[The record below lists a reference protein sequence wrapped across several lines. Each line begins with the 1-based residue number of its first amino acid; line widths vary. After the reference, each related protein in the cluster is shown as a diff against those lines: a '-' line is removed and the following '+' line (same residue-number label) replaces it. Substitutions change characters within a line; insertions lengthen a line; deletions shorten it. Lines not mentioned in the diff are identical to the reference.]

1 MLRED
6 RLVDPQPL
14 FFRYVQHGMVEKKAR
29 VRRTAKQT
37 RQILV
42 AEGLR
47 QLQRHGVQIGL
58 DHITLEAACAATDVP
73 RSSSHS
79 AWAIDDDYTPQAL
92 FQRTVLNAWLTTRE
106 DAIFASA
113 AQDAL
118 VDLHKEP
125 DRDPAPSEVVRAA
138 IQAAFLEG
146 LNAGARADGAGAF
159 LSTDLAIRFAIASQ
173 PEAERDEEI
182 LAWLREGEVGNRSDR
197 IDDSYKPLAALL
209 GLQPR
214 AEYGE
219 RAYVLFGIAVASL
232 VEGIGLRY
240 EILPELALGQPVVP
254 TPDGGVDA
262 LLIGVC
268 VEALIPAFFEPVDD
282 DS

>member
-1 MLRED
+1 
-6 RLVDPQPL
+6 
-14 FFRYVQHGMVEKKAR
+14 MVEKKAR

-47 QLQRHGVQIGL
+47 QLQAHGVQIGL

-79 AWAIDDDYTPQAL
+79 AWAIDDEYTPQAL

-106 DAIFASA
+106 DSMFAVA

-118 VDLHKEP
+118 VDLYKEP
-125 DRDPAPSEVVRAA
+125 DSDPAPAEVVRAA
-138 IQAAFLEG
+138 IQAAFFEG
-146 LNAGARADGAGAF
+146 FNAGARADNGGGAY

-173 PEAERDEEI
+173 PNSERDEEI

-197 IDDSYKPLAALL
+197 IDDSYKPLGALL
-209 GLQPR
+209 GMQPR
-214 AEYGE
+214 PEYGE
-219 RAYVLFGIAVASL
+219 RAYVLFGIAIAAL
-232 VEGIGLRY
+232 VEGIGLRH
-240 EILPELALGQPVVP
+240 EILPELGLDQPLVP
-254 TPDGGVDA
+254 TPEGGVDA

-268 VEALIPAFFEPVDD
+268 VDALVPAFFEPIP
-282 DS
+282 SEG